1 MGTVVPAGRTQ
12 LVEANSSLYGPFNP
26 VNVAEPDTTVKPA
39 YDPVTDVV
47 VTTPVALTGIFA
59 MVICL
64 VILQCRLNSP

>member
-1 MGTVVPAGRTQ
+1 
-12 LVEANSSLYGPFNP
+12 
-26 VNVAEPDTTVKPA
+26 
-39 YDPVTDVV
+39 V